1 MPKVNV
7 LNMSGAVVEELEL
20 NDNVFGIE
28 INEHVVYETVKNQLA
43 NKRQGTQS
51 TKTRAEVRG
60 GGKKPYRQKGTGR
73 ARQGSRRSPQF
84 TGGGVVFAPKPKDYS
99 YTLPKKVKRLA
110 MKSVLS
116 GKVVDSELIVLDQL
130 TMEDYSTKKAVEILS
145 NIKAEKKA
153 LIIVNDNNDKVKK
166 SFANIPFVA
175 TLPVGEINVYDIL
188 KYDSLV
194 LTKDVVKRI
203 EEVYA

>member
-1 MPKVNV
+1 M
-7 LNMSGAVVEELEL
+7 LL
-20 NDNVFGIE
+20 I
-28 INEHVVYETVKNQLA
+28 KN
-43 NKRQGTQS
+43 
-51 TKTRAEVRG
+51 
-60 GGKKPYRQKGTGR
+60 
-73 ARQGSRRSPQF
+73 
-84 TGGGVVFAPKPKDYS
+84 
-99 YTLPKKVKRLA
+99 
-110 MKSVLS
+110 
-116 GKVVDSELIVLDQL
+116 L